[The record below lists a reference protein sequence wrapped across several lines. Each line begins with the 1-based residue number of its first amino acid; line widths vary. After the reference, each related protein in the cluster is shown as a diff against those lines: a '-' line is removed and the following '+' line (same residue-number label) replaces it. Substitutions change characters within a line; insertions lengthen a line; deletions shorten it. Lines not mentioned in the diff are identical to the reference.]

1 MPDVEVALGHRL
13 LEVVE
18 AGAGVH
24 RGGDA
29 DDARVALGLGH
40 ERLAEDLR
48 PLRGSGVR
56 VRRPG

>member
-29 DDARVALGLGH
+29 DDARVAL
-40 ERLAEDLR
+40 R
-48 PLRGSGVR
+48 P
-56 VRRPG
+56 RRTSALPKTLVHCAGAGWRPWTG